1 MTETVAP
8 PVKPPVKSAHRPEI
22 QGLRAILM
30 LQVLLFHAW
39 GVGSP
44 IGVDAFILISAYLMT
59 SSFVRRSEAGH
70 MPFFVERWAN
80 TFKRLLPPLV
90 VVVLTTLGATF
101 LLLPQTRW
109 REMIIQ
115 SFASITYWEN
125 IRLSQVAADYFASD
139 HALSS
144 PLQHLWSM
152 SMQGQV
158 FLLWPLIMTASVLA
172 ARAMKAPLRK
182 VVFAAFSVL
191 TVASLLWLIWQG
203 AGDGAIYFDTHAR
216 IWEFAFGSSIAAAA
230 PWMKLPERLA
240 SAAASLGLAVIVL
253 FSLVSI
259 GSYPGPM
266 AFFPMAATSAI
277 LLYAPA
283 QESQVVKNALS
294 LRPLTALGDVSYAVY
309 LVHWPIFVFFLVSV
323 DAERLSIGEGLVL
336 IAVSIAL
343 AALLT
348 RFVDDP
354 LRNLPWANRSTK
366 NKLAMVAI
374 SLTVGLVP
382 VFFTSEAVN
391 AFEKRE
397 EAKTK
402 QSLGDDST
410 GTDGVYGPIPASG
423 PGSNAHPG
431 ARAFLGEV
439 DPDFTQSPIPGPSVV
454 DKQWATLEGDCSGWV
469 TRRIPKEQNQFCTA
483 AGDAKTASARA
494 LIVGNSHAQQLLV
507 PMVEPLIGEYNWR
520 VEAIL
525 KGACSFGAPD
535 AFEDECVSHNQA
547 VLDYIDVF
555 EPDYVFLMVT
565 RTTTDSPDEHLVP
578 GVEELVEDLTGR
590 GITVIGL
597 TDNLRSDEDLYEC
610 SDFRPTHGLF
620 GGCLL
625 DESKYFSK
633 TDPATVLSDIGGYRT
648 VDLRDAYCLNDV
660 CPTIVGNVFV
670 YMDKNHVTKSY
681 AQTMAPC
688 FKEQIVDLLEKS
700 S

>member
-1 MTETVAP
+1 
-8 PVKPPVKSAHRPEI
+8 
-22 QGLRAILM
+22 M

-39 GVGSP
+39 KVGSP

-59 SSFVRRSEAGH
+59 SSFVRRSEAGY

-90 VVVLTTLGATF
+90 VVVLATLGTTF

-172 ARAMKAPLRK
+172 ARALKVPLRK

-191 TVASLLWLIWQG
+191 TVISLLWLIRQG
-203 AGDGAIYFDTHAR
+203 AGDGAIYFDTRAR

-230 PWMKLPERLA
+230 PWMKLPQRLA
-240 SAAASLGLAVIVL
+240 SFAASLGLLVIIV

-283 QESQVVKNALS
+283 QKSQAVKNVLS
-294 LRPLTALGDVSYAVY
+294 FKPLTALGDVSYAVY
-309 LVHWPIFVFFLVSV
+309 LVHWPIFVFFLVYV
-323 DAERLSIGEGLVL
+323 GTERLSVPQGLAL
-336 IAVSIAL
+336 IAVSIVL
-343 AALLT
+343 AAALT

-354 LRNLPWANRSTK
+354 LRNLPWANRNTR
-366 NKLAMVAI
+366 NKIAMVAA

-382 VFFTSEAVN
+382 VFFANAALN

-397 EAKTK
+397 EERTEQRLA
-402 QSLGDDST
+402 DDSS
-410 GTDGVYGPIPASG
+410 GTDGAFGPIPTSG

-431 ARAFLGEV
+431 ARAFPGEV
-439 DPDFTQSPIPGPSVV
+439 DDDFTEPPIPGPSVV
-454 DKQWATLEGDCSGWV
+454 DKQWATLGGACSDWV
-469 TRRIPKEQNQFCTA
+469 TERIPKEKNQFCTA
-483 AGDAKTASARA
+483 AGDADTASARA

-507 PMVEPLIGEYNWR
+507 PMVEPLIDEYNWR

-525 KGACSFGAPD
+525 KGACSFGMPD
-535 AFEDECVSHNQA
+535 AFEDECVPHNQA

-565 RTTTDSPDEHLVP
+565 RTTTDSPDEHLVS
-578 GVEELVEDLTGR
+578 GVEELIKDLTAR
-590 GITVIGL
+590 GITVVGL
-597 TDNLRSDEDLYEC
+597 TDNLRSEENLYEC
-610 SDFRPTHGLF
+610 SGVRPVHEPY

-625 DESKYFSK
+625 DESDYFSS
-633 TDPATVLSDIGGYRT
+633 TDPAAALSGIDGYHT
-648 VDLRDAYCLNDV
+648 VDLRDAYCTDGL
-660 CPTIVGNVFV
+660 CPTIIGNVFV
-670 YMDKNHVTKSY
+670 YIDKNHVSKSY
-681 AQTMAPC
+681 AQTMAPY
-688 FKEQIVDLLEKS
+688 FKERIEGFLQPGS
-700 S
+700 